1 MTTQI
6 PLLVVSDL
14 KKSFTKEK
22 QTIDVLKG
30 VSLSVSENERHII
43 LGKSGSGKST
53 LINIIAGF
61 EKPTS
66 GQLVWAGRATQKIP
80 EKELNIFRS
89 RFFGF
94 VHQNYHL
101 LPDFSARDNVEMV
114 LRIGGKSKSEAKARV
129 TEVLERVGLGH
140 RQNHFPREMSGGER
154 QRVGIA
160 RALAI
165 RPRVIIA
172 DEPTGNLDKETGVLI
187 TELLFDMQKEEKS
200 ALVIVTHDR
209 DMTKHGQTWTLID
222 GRFVAGG

>member
-66 GQLVWAGRATQKIP
+66 GQLVWAGRTTQKIP

-114 LRIGGKSKSEAKARV
+114 LRIGGKSKSEAKARA
-129 TEVLERVGLGH
+129 TEVLERVSLGH